1 MYPNSINSLIES
13 FKLLPGIGEK
23 TAERLAFSIIDMDVE
38 NVDYFSES
46 LKDAKKKIKL
56 CQKCNSLTESDICS
70 ICNDEFRLNDILC
83 VVEDPKNVF
92 LFEKL
97 GMFKGKYHVL
107 DGLISPLDGIN
118 PEDIGIDKLLD
129 RIKKEKFKEIVFAFK
144 PSIEGETTSL
154 YIKKVLDGT
163 GILVTRLA
171 SGVPM
176 GADMEYID
184 GITLERALND
194 RKEIE

>member
-194 RKEIE
+194 RKEIK

>member
-1 MYPNSINSLIES
+1 MFPDSIKYLIQS
-13 FKLLPGIGEK
+13 FKSLPGIGDK
-23 TAERLAFSIIDMDVE
+23 TAERLAFSVLDLDDEQIE
-38 NVDYFSES
+38 LFSNTLS
-46 LKDAKKKIKL
+46 SIKTNIKK
-56 CQKCNSLTESDICS
+56 CSKCNTLTENDLCYICS
-70 ICNDEFRLNDILC
+70 DSVRSKNILC
-83 VVEDPKNVF
+83 VVEDSKSVF

-97 GMFKGKYHVL
+97 GMFNGLYHVL

-118 PEDIGIDKLLD
+118 PEDIGIDKLID
-129 RIKKEKFKEIVFAFK
+129 RIKNEKFSEIVFAFK

-154 YIKKVLDGT
+154 YIKKVLDGMNVK
-163 GILVTRLA
+163 ITRLA

-184 GITLERALND
+184 SLTLERALND

>member
-1 MYPNSINSLIES
+1 MYPNSINDLIES

-23 TAERLAFSIIDMDVE
+23 TAERLAFSIFDMEQENIDF
-38 NVDYFSES
+38 FSNS
-46 LKDAKKKIKL
+46 LLEIKRKVHY
-56 CQKCNSLTESDICS
+56 CKNCNSLTESELCS
-70 ICNDEFRLNDILC
+70 ICIDNYRNSQILC

-97 GMFKGKYHVL
+97 GMFNGKYHVL
-107 DGLISPLDGIN
+107 NGLISPLDGIN
-118 PEDIGIDKLLD
+118 PEDIGIDKLLN
-129 RIKKEKFKEIVFAFK
+129 RIKKEKFNEIIFAFK

-154 YIKKVLDGT
+154 YIKKVLDNT
-163 GILVTRLA
+163 GIKITRLA
-171 SGVPM
+171 SGVPI

-184 GITLERALND
+184 GMTLERALND